1 MNKKMLGRIFWAVLI
16 LGQAGVISILILGSG
31 TKEVSGETDGY
42 DQKFII
48 ERVSVFRAVEI
59 PDSVTFAGEP
69 VPVDRFDVRE
79 SLDRELLVNSY
90 FHSQTLRYI
99 KLAPRFFP
107 IIEPILAEKGIPDDF
122 KYLAVAESGFNLRA
136 VSSARAI
143 GLWQFMLATAGE
155 YGLEVNSEVD
165 ERYHVEKSTYAA
177 CNYLLRAYRK
187 YGNWSMVAASYNGG
201 MAGVERQ
208 MVRQKS
214 NSYYNILFGEETGRY
229 VYRIIALKLIME
241 NPEKYNFVVE
251 DHEKY
256 PYIPTREVEIKGRVA
271 NLADFAIQQ
280 GINYKL
286 LKDFNPWLRDNQ
298 LTNSAGKRYTVKIPI
313 LEGQTSAN

>member
-1 MNKKMLGRIFWAVLI
+1 
-16 LGQAGVISILILGSG
+16 
-31 TKEVSGETDGY
+31 
-42 DQKFII
+42 
-48 ERVSVFRAVEI
+48 
-59 PDSVTFAGEP
+59 
-69 VPVDRFDVRE
+69 
-79 SLDRELLVNSY
+79 
-90 FHSQTLRYI
+90 
-99 KLAPRFFP
+99 
-107 IIEPILAEKGIPDDF
+107 
-122 KYLAVAESGFNLRA
+122 
-136 VSSARAI
+136 
-143 GLWQFMLATAGE
+143 MLATAGE